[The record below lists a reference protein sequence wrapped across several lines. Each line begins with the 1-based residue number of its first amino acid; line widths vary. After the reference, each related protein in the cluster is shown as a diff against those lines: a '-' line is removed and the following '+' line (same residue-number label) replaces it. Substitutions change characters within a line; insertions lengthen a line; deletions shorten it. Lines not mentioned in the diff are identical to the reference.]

1 VDQITLRHFIC
12 FSALR
17 HPDVLRSGHRL
28 IGRLTEVLSNV
39 NGLTEDQF
47 KQQIVRFGV
56 NEIDATWAF
65 HFLSTFHEDDLQ
77 AQVEDIQ
84 SRTGNDPDLPSQ
96 MAICSEAVERVFFM
110 LIKHKITVLDCPA
123 HLDFILGDTPFP
135 ATLYPGFVIPLGKKI
150 ALEWKPSNDS
160 LDPWT
165 RRTASDAEVQQI
177 NRTQADNAARLI
189 IGPSAQVLNQ
199 Y

>member
-1 VDQITLRHFIC
+1 
-12 FSALR
+12 
-17 HPDVLRSGHRL
+17 
-28 IGRLTEVLSNV
+28 
-39 NGLTEDQF
+39 
-47 KQQIVRFGV
+47 
-56 NEIDATWAF
+56 
-65 HFLSTFHEDDLQ
+65 
-77 AQVEDIQ
+77 
-84 SRTGNDPDLPSQ
+84 